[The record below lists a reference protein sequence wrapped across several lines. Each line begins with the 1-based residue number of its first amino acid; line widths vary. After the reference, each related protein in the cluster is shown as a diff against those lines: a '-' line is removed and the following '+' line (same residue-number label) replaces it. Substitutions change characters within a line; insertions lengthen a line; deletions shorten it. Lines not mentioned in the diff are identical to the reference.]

1 MRAWQ
6 ALAIVFLSLTAS
18 IARAETV
25 DVSGDYGGFLVA
37 YEAKWAKLAAAH
49 AKVRISGPCVLA
61 CTIVAGFLPREDIC
75 VTPKGSLGFHQAIP
89 FFDYP
94 DLVERLSAG
103 HSELDHGERR
113 PDIIVAL
120 AAGSGDL
127 SLLQAMPGQL
137 AAGDFSWRRA
147 KSTSRSRS

>member
-18 IARAETV
+18 IARAEIV

-49 AKVRISGPCVLA
+49 AKVRISGPCVSA
-61 CTIVAGFLPREDIC
+61 CTIVAGFLPREDVC

-89 FFDYP
+89 FFITPTLWKDYP
-94 DLVERLSAG
+94 
-103 HSELDHGERR
+103 LDIQNWITEKGG
-113 PDIIVAL
+113 L
-120 AAGSGDL
+120 TL
-127 SLLQAMPGQL
+127 SLLWLQAPEIYHYFKRCPG
-137 AAGDFSWRRA
+137 S
-147 KSTSRSRS
+147 